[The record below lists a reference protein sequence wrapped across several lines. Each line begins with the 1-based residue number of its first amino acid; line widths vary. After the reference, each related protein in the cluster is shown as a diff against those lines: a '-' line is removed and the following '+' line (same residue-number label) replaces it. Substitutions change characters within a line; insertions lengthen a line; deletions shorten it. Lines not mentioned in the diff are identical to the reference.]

1 MQKGFYISSILLIS
15 FAISCKN
22 YQPVLNLPFVIE
34 DTSYQTWM
42 ESSRNKGTDIVIT
55 LTRVNGGVIF
65 DSLVFRSTKVP
76 VSCTQKADTTIIKAT
91 IPAKGS
97 ISPVL
102 PQYLNE
108 PDQLIYR
115 MEDSRYVFYLKN
127 INRRNMNYLRK

>member
-1 MQKGFYISSILLIS
+1 MIIKLKIIVLFLFVLV
-15 FAISCKN
+15 SCQNKFTTRVPFIMEDAT
-22 YQPVLNLPFVIE
+22 YQ
-34 DTSYQTWM
+34 SWM

-65 DSLVFRSTKVP
+65 DSLVFRNAKVP
-76 VSCTQKADTTIIKAT
+76 VSYTQKTDTVLIKAT

-102 PQYLNE
+102 PQYINI

-115 MEDSRYVFYLKN
+115 LEDSRYTFYLKN
-127 INRRNMNYLRK
+127 IKRRDMDYLRK